1 MSHLDTKEAFA
12 HFRDRTLEG
21 IQSHFPMKGKFQT
34 LHLDKVE
41 AKDDLHPD
49 DIRGQHKAKLAGES
63 FAVPIYGHMRL
74 VDNATGTVVDQRKIR
89 LAELPKTTQRYSYI
103 LNGREYQF
111 DNQWQLKPG
120 AYTRRRQN
128 GELET
133 RFNVVGKSA
142 FDMVFDPGTK
152 QLRVD
157 YNKAKL
163 PVYPLLKSLGVDD
176 DSIEKH
182 LGKEVLEANKAA
194 RGLAGT
200 LEKFYKTEKRVE
212 APSKA
217 EAEKHFI
224 ETMQASKMKP
234 EATAITLGKPLDH
247 VNGEAMLLAA
257 KKLMQVQ
264 AGHPEDDR
272 DSLIFKDLRS
282 GGDYVYDK
290 MRGAAKSINL
300 KSMRKLNT
308 AKNIHDIIKFDT
320 FNEPVKQAFNKNS
333 ACNPATQINP
343 IEMIAKSQQTTI
355 MGPGG
360 IKSEQQIMQEAK
372 FVNPSHLGYLD
383 PINTPEGS
391 KTGVSLRLPV
401 GVKKVG
407 NQPMIPLYNL
417 KTGHTED
424 VPPGT
429 FFTSKVVLPDQITWK
444 DGKPHAISAT
454 VKMAGHG
461 NDIVEGKLS
470 EAQYAMRHPSQLFDM
485 TSNLIPYLGNSNGN
499 RASMATRHMEQ
510 SISLL
515 HREAPLVQVSTGVD
529 KHGMRSFEE
538 VVGSYASH
546 STPIAGTVKQV
557 KDDGIVIHGDS
568 GITHEVQIY
577 NNYPLNDAKSVLH
590 STPVVKVGDKVKSGQ
605 LVADTNFSKNGS
617 IALGTNL
624 RVAYMPFKGYNFE
637 DGVVISDS
645 AARKLSSVH
654 LYKPSLATDGGVKL
668 SKSSFLI
675 HQPGIY
681 SKDQIVHIGDDG
693 LPKMGSKVKPG
704 DPLILAVKPFSL
716 KDRTGEAAIRKSLT
730 GAHTDRSLKWDGET
744 EGEVVGIA
752 HNKDGV
758 HIHVKT
764 IEPMQVGDKMAGRYG
779 NKGIITMVL
788 PDKEMPHTK
797 DGKHIEVALNP
808 SGIPGRMNVGQV
820 LETALSKVA
829 LKTGKPIVVP
839 SFTKDADVIHHVQD
853 ELKKHGISDTEELHD
868 PGTGQSLGQTLV
880 GFQHIIKLVHQVD
893 KKVAVSSG
901 MPAPHNPA
909 TYDINLQPKHGQRIG
924 SLGLY
929 AMLAHGAK
937 ANLREMQ
944 TWKGEGPD
952 DASKAESKRWP
963 SQHGEV
969 WKAIQTGSPLPTP
982 KSTFAFKKFED
993 LLKGSGVNIEKQGN
1007 QFMVSPLTD
1016 RHILAMTEARAL
1028 PKAGERLEAKI
1039 DKKTG
1044 ELKARTGGLF
1054 DEKLTGG
1061 HGGQKWSRIDLAEP
1075 IPNPVFERPI
1085 MALTGLSGKDYMSLV
1100 SGEKGIH
1107 SNGQLADVGRGAIT
1121 GGAAIKQLLQNIDV
1135 KKDLAKSSE
1144 LLKKAKPSEIDKTL
1158 KKVKYLQALDKLDMK
1173 PSEAYVLHHVPVL
1186 PPSMRPASPMADGN
1200 VKYADINQ
1208 LYSDFAQVNEQL
1220 KDPILSR
1227 NLTDDGKKELRRNL
1241 YDGMKALTGYGVP
1254 YSKAEHK
1261 GLLHQLSGAS
1271 PKTGFFQNVLAQK
1284 RQDLTMRST
1293 IVPEPALGLDEMGL
1307 PKHHAIDLFRPF
1319 IVKKLQ
1325 DMGAAPTPLDAQKL
1339 LLKTDNPHVHRALEK
1354 VMEERPVMLKRDPV
1368 LHKYG
1373 IQGFNAKI
1381 VEGNAIKIHPLV
1393 VGGFNADFDG
1403 DTMSVFVPIS
1413 KEAVAEVHKM
1423 KPSQNIFAE
1432 SSGNVA
1438 YMPSLESALG
1448 VYKLSLK
1455 GKDTGKS
1462 FKNPGEI
1469 LSDVKSGSLHYA
1481 DVVSLNGKKTTAG
1494 RVLLSTT
1501 MPEAMQ
1507 SHILHDIETPLDKK
1521 GLSVLASTLGK
1532 NHKEEFDKS
1541 INKLKDLGNHASF
1554 GIIPIPM
1561 AGNTAA
1567 NLTDPKKN
1575 VFVPIGTHTLSLKDF
1590 IPDAKM
1596 RDEVLDKAHGEVVA
1610 IKKLTLTPAE
1620 QHRRVVDVYMKADQ
1634 KMHEKH
1640 DEKMKDNPSNL
1651 YMMHKA
1657 GMKPEWN
1664 QYKQMVI
1671 APMLVQDSANRTI
1684 ATPVDRSYSEGL
1696 DLASY
1701 WTQMH
1706 GARRGTV
1713 MKVQETSGPGALS
1726 KLLMASTMDMMVA
1739 SPDCGTTRGILLGVG
1754 EKDIHDRVL
1763 AQDYKSGHIHLAAG
1777 STLTPDVVGKV
1788 RAADK
1793 NAKMLVRSPLKCE
1806 HDHGLCQKCV
1816 GLSANGDFHPM
1827 GTNIGI
1833 IATQTIGERAVQLP
1847 MKAFHTGGVA
1857 EQGGGKAVDKFSM
1870 LEQLTM
1876 LPKKIANAATLAMRS
1891 GKIDKIDPTST
1902 GVNVSVGGFRHF
1914 IGKDTAGNALHKP
1927 LGLSDWGGL
1936 HVGMHVD
1943 AGSSLSDPTRTV
1955 INPHDLYAATGSI
1968 DKVQNHLASE
1978 IYDVYRDEG
1987 IKRRHIE
1994 TVVKAMSNLTK
2005 IVHPGDAEGILRGEF
2020 QPLSVIQK
2028 KNSDLVKQGL
2038 RPIEHTP
2045 TLKGVNMLP
2054 LSLQEDW
2061 MAKLQ
2066 HQKLKTTIS
2075 DAAAI
2080 SAISHLHGTHPI
2092 PGMVYGAE
2100 FGVTSEKSNLPGYGH
2115 LKNVPK
2121 ANY

>member
-34 LHLDKVE
+34 LHLESLE
-41 AKDDLHPD
+41 ARDELHPD
-49 DIRGQHKAKLAGES
+49 DIRGQHKAKLSGES
-63 FAVPIYGHMRL
+63 FAVPIYGAMKL
-74 VDNATGTVVDQRKIR
+74 VDNATGNVVDQRKVR

-133 RFNVVGKSA
+133 RFNVTGKSA

-152 QLRVD
+152 QFHVE

-176 DSIEKH
+176 DTLERH
-182 LGKEVLEANKAA
+182 LGKETLEANRTA
-194 RGLAGT
+194 RGTAGT
-200 LEKFYKTEKRVE
+200 LEKFYKTERRAD

-224 ETMQASKMKP
+224 ETMQASKMRP
-234 EATAITLGKPLDH
+234 EATALTLGKPLDH

-264 AGHPEDDR
+264 GGHPEDDR
-272 DSLIFKDLRS
+272 DSLVFKDLRS

-290 MRGAAKSINL
+290 MRGAAKAINL
-300 KSMRKLNT
+300 KAGRKINT
-308 AKNIHDIIKFDT
+308 AKKVSDIIGFDM
-320 FNEPVKQAFNKNS
+320 FNEPIKQAFNKNS

-343 IEMIAKSQQTTI
+343 VEMIAKSQQTTI

-360 IKSEQQIMQEAK
+360 IKSEQQIVQEAK
-372 FVNPSHLGYLD
+372 FVNPSHFGFLD

-407 NQPMIPLYNL
+407 NEPKIPLYNL
-417 KTGHTED
+417 KTGNIDD
-424 VPPGT
+424 VAPGV
-429 FFTSKVVLPDQITWK
+429 FYTSKVVLPDQVEWK
-444 DGKPHAISAT
+444 DGKPHPLGSH
-454 VKMAGHG
+454 VKMAGQS
-461 NDIVEGKLS
+461 NEITSGKMAD
-470 EAQYAMRHPSQLFDM
+470 AQYVMRHPSQLFDM
-485 TSNLIPYLGNSNGN
+485 TSNLVPYLGNSNGN
-499 RASMATRHMEQ
+499 RAGMAVRHMEQ

-515 HREAPLVQVSTGVD
+515 HRAAPLVQVSTGVD
-529 KHGMRSFEE
+529 KPGMRSFEE

-546 STPIAGTVKQV
+546 ASPMAGTVKQV
-557 KDDGIVIHGDS
+557 KDDGIVIEGHDGKK
-568 GITHEVQIY
+568 HEVQIY

-590 STPVVKVGDKVKSGQ
+590 STPVVKVGDKVKAGQ

-624 RVAYMPFKGYNFE
+624 RVAYLPFKGYNFE
-637 DGVVISDS
+637 DGVVISKT
-645 AARKLSSVH
+645 AADKLSSVH
-654 LYKPSLATDGGVKL
+654 LYKPNLSLDGGVKT
-668 SKSSFLI
+668 SKNSFLL

-681 SKDQIVHIGDDG
+681 TKDQITHIGDDG
-693 LPKMGSKVKPG
+693 LPKIRSKVKPG

-716 KDRTGEAAIRKSLT
+716 KDRSGETAIRKSLT

-758 HIHVKT
+758 HVHVRT

-797 DGKHIEVALNP
+797 DGKPIEVALNP
-808 SGIPGRMNVGQV
+808 SGVPGRMNVGQV
-820 LETALSKVA
+820 LETAMSKVA
-829 LKTGKPIVVP
+829 LKTGQPIIVP
-839 SFTKDADVIHHVQD
+839 SFTKDGDMLAHVTA
-853 ELKKHGISDTEELHD
+853 EMKKHGISDTEELHD
-868 PGTGQSLGQTLV
+868 PVTGQPLGQTLV

-929 AMLAHGAK
+929 AMLAHGAT

-952 DASKAESKRWP
+952 DASKPEGKRWP

-993 LLKGSGVNIEKQGN
+993 LLKGAGVNIEKQGH

-1016 RHILAMTEARAL
+1016 KHILAMTEGRAL

-1044 ELKARTGGLF
+1044 ELKPRPGGLF

-1061 HGGQKWSRIDLAEP
+1061 HGGQKWSHIALAEP
-1075 IPNPVFERPI
+1075 VPNPVFEAPI
-1085 MALTGLSGKDYMSLV
+1085 RALTGLSGKDFNAIV

-1107 SNGQLADVGRGAIT
+1107 ANGQIADVGKGIVT

-1135 KKDLAKSSE
+1135 KKDLASSLE
-1144 LLKKAKPSEIDKTL
+1144 QLKKAKPAEIDKTL
-1158 KKVKYLQALDKLDMK
+1158 KKVKYLQSLDSLGMK
-1173 PSEAYVLHHVPVL
+1173 PHDAYILHNVPVI
-1186 PPSMRPASPMADGN
+1186 PPAMRPASPMADGN

-1208 LYSDFAQVNEQL
+1208 IYSDFAQVNTQL
-1220 KDPILSR
+1220 KDPVLSR
-1227 NLTDDGKKELRRNL
+1227 NLTDEGKKDLRRNL
-1241 YDGMKALTGYGVP
+1241 YDGMKAITGFGVP
-1254 YSKAEHK
+1254 YKQAEHK
-1261 GLLHQLSGAS
+1261 GLLHQLAGAS
-1271 PKTGFFQNVLAQK
+1271 PKTGYFQNVLAQK

-1319 IVKKLQ
+1319 VVKKLQ
-1325 DMGAAPTPLDAQKL
+1325 EMGAAPTPLDAQKL
-1339 LLKTDNPHVHRALEK
+1339 LLKTDHPSVRLALEK

-1373 IQGFNAKI
+1373 VQGFNAKI
-1381 VEGNAIKIHPLV
+1381 VDGNAIKIHPLV
-1393 VGGFNADFDG
+1393 VGGYNADFDG

-1413 KEAVAEVHKM
+1413 REAMNEVHNM
-1423 KPSQNIFAE
+1423 KPSKNIFAE
-1432 SSGNVA
+1432 SSGKVT
-1438 YMPSLESALG
+1438 YIPSLESALG
-1448 VYKLSLK
+1448 IYKLSLL
-1455 GKDTGKS
+1455 GKETNKS

-1469 LSDVKSGSLHYA
+1469 LNAVKAGSLGHV

-1494 RVLLSTT
+1494 RVLLATA

-1507 SHILHDIETPLDKK
+1507 HSILHDLDKPLDKG
-1521 GLSVLASTLGK
+1521 GLGTLASLLGK

-1541 INKLKDLGNHASF
+1541 INKLKDLGNHAAF
-1554 GIIPIPM
+1554 GIIPIPT
-1561 AGNTAA
+1561 GNVMTT
-1567 NLTDPKKN
+1567 NINDPKKN
-1575 VFVPIGTHTLSLKDF
+1575 VYVPIGTHTLSLKDF
-1590 IPDAKM
+1590 TPDKKM
-1596 RDEVLDKAHGEVVA
+1596 RDTVLDKAHGEVDTV
-1610 IKKLTLTPAE
+1610 KKLKLNPAE
-1620 QHRRVVDVYMKADQ
+1620 EHRRVVDIYTKAGD
-1634 KMHEKH
+1634 KMRDLH
-1640 DEKMKDNPSNL
+1640 DEKMKVNPSNL
-1651 YMMHKA
+1651 YLMHKA
-1657 GMKPEWN
+1657 GMKPEWS

-1684 ATPVDRSYSEGL
+1684 ATPVDKSYAEGL
-1696 DLASY
+1696 DIASY

-1726 KLLMASTMDMMVA
+1726 KLLMASTMDMTV
-1739 SPDCGTTRGILLGVG
+1739 SNHDCGTTRGILLGAG
-1754 EKDIHDRVL
+1754 DKDIHDRLLV
-1763 AQDYKSGHIHLAAG
+1763 QDYKSGNIHMPAG
-1777 STLTPDVVGKV
+1777 TMLTPDIVGKI

-1793 NAKMLVRSPLKCE
+1793 NAKLLVRSPLKCE
-1806 HDHGLCQKCV
+1806 HEHGLCQKCA
-1816 GLSANGDFHPM
+1816 GLSSSGDFHPL

-1857 EQGGGKAVDKFSM
+1857 EGGGKAVDKFAR
-1870 LEQLTM
+1870 LEQLTL
-1876 LPKKIANAATLAMRS
+1876 LPKKIPNSATVAMKS
-1891 GKIDKIDPTST
+1891 GKIDKIEPTST
-1902 GVNVSVGGFRHF
+1902 GVNVTIGGTRHF
-1914 IGKDTAGNALHKP
+1914 VGKDPAGNALHMP
-1927 LGLSDWGGL
+1927 LGQSDWSGL
-1936 HVGMHVD
+1936 HVGMHVE
-1943 AGSSLSDPTRTV
+1943 AGHSLSDPGRTIV
-1955 INPHDLYAATGSI
+1955 NPHDLYAATGSI
-1968 DKVQNHLASE
+1968 DQVQNHLASE

-1987 IKRRHIE
+1987 IKRRHVE

-2005 IVHPGDAEGILRGEF
+2005 VVHPGDAEGVLRGEF

-2028 KNSDLVKQGL
+2028 KNSELVKQGL
-2038 RPIEHTP
+2038 RPIEHMP

-2066 HQKLKTTIS
+2066 HQKLRNTVA

-2080 SAISHLHGTHPI
+2080 SAVSRLHGTHPI
-2092 PGMVYGAE
+2092 PGLVFGAE

-2121 ANY
+2121 HNY